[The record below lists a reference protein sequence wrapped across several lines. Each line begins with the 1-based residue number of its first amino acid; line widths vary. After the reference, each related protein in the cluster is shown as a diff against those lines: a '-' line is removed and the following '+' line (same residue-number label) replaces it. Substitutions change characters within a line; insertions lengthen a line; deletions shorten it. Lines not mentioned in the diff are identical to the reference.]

1 VISLSINRLLVIADY
16 TEHLESFV
24 KRVLELGIEVVGY
37 GEAFRRL
44 LEKGY
49 PIQPLFH
56 AEEAAQADDKGTT
69 LICSSDPFFDIL
81 FRMKTESQESTPFFD
96 MIFADF
102 PKLGR
107 LSSLSDFSAV
117 AEEETARK
125 WPSSYPSC
133 ITLLRTV
140 AKDFRSVAT
149 LVDEADFDWVI
160 SSLTECGDIPLQ
172 GRRQLSLKVFSE
184 ILKFDT
190 QTYNRFSL
198 LFADESRKHLSLE
211 KAELLQYGANPH
223 QEAFLAT
230 LSGEDHLL
238 RHLRG
243 VKKGNMTTR
252 RMIDLYKGIRFVR
265 ELKEPAGVYIRHGN
279 PLWVCMAPGES
290 EYGALIRIIKDE
302 SVTGG
307 VLVINHTLDRVRV
320 ELVRKLPVELVAF
333 NQEIEPEASALRD
346 SAIQSVYA
354 FDLWKPSEWEYTYLD
369 GCFIVQERDTEVRQD
384 RFRKL
389 KEELFDPSLE
399 RELVTAFQVSKLT
412 RSDSV
417 VLWAGSRTA
426 GIGAG
431 QMLRLDAFEIALSQA
446 KRRGFVIKDT
456 VFATDGAILDAELFA
471 RVLNSG
477 VRGMVFPSV
486 TKTNQQIAA
495 LMAES
500 RVPILL
506 SNHRHFT

>member
-1 VISLSINRLLVIADY
+1 MPLSINRLLVIADY
-16 TEHLESFV
+16 TERVESFA
-24 KRVLELGIEVVGY
+24 KRVLELGIEVVGH
-37 GEAFRRL
+37 GEAYRRL
-44 LEKGY
+44 SEKGY
-49 PIQPLFH
+49 PIQPLFTSG
-56 AEEAAQADDKGTT
+56 EPKADIKGNIPDCAT
-69 LICSSDPFFDIL
+69 DPYFYIL
-81 FRMKTESQESTPFFD
+81 FRMKTELQESTPLFD

-107 LSSLSDFSAV
+107 VGSPSTFSPV
-117 AEEETARK
+117 AEEETV
-125 WPSSYPSC
+125 PSC
-133 ITLLRTV
+133 VTLLRNV
-140 AKDFRSVAT
+140 AKDFRNIAT
-149 LVDEADFDWVI
+149 IVDESDFDWVV
-160 SSLTECGDIPLQ
+160 SSLAECGDIPLQ

-190 QTYNRFSL
+190 QTYNAFSL

-211 KAELLQYGANPH
+211 KALLLQYGANPH
-223 QEAFLAT
+223 QEAYVAT

-238 RHLRG
+238 RHLHG
-243 VKKGNMTTR
+243 IKKGNMTTR
-252 RMIDLYKGIRFVR
+252 RIIDLYKGIRFAR

-279 PLWVCMAPGES
+279 PLWVAVAPGES
-290 EYGALIRIIKDE
+290 DYAALIRILKDE
-302 SVTGG
+302 SVSGG
-307 VLVINHTLDRVRV
+307 VLVINHTVNRAIV
-320 ELVRKLPVELVAF
+320 ELIRRLPVELVAY
-333 NQEIEPEASALRD
+333 NREIESEASPLQD
-346 SAIQSVYA
+346 SVIQSVYA
-354 FDLWKPSEWEYTYLD
+354 YDLWKPSEWEYTYLD
-369 GCFIVQERDTEVRQD
+369 GCFVVQERDTEVRQD

-389 KEELFDPSLE
+389 KEELFDPLVE
-399 RELVTAFQVSKLT
+399 KELITAFQVSKLT

-417 VLWAGSRTA
+417 VLWASSQTA

-446 KRRGFVIKDT
+446 KRRGFAIKDT

-486 TKTNQQIAA
+486 TKTNQRIAA

-500 RVPILL
+500 KVPILL